1 VFCVTLGL
9 VEKEL
14 LLLLS
19 RAKLRFVKVVFPSS
33 ELFVSLDLD
42 VQEPKFF
49 QTLFLDINF

>member
-1 VFCVTLGL
+1 MFCVTLGL